1 MSGLRER
8 KKERTLRELEEAAH
22 RLFRERGYEQTTVE
36 DIAEV
41 VGVSARTFFRYFDSK
56 EAVLLGDWRAQL
68 GAVQE
73 LLRERPPDESLLD
86 TARALALGIATM
98 MEADRE
104 RHRFVKV
111 IVASS
116 PRAGD
121 YERTVLLPE
130 FEATIIDALA
140 ARLQVDPGQ
149 DMRPALAA
157 SVGIAAMH
165 TAKLRWT
172 MDEAA
177 SLILLVNE
185 AFDAMEGILRS

>member
-8 KKERTLRELEEAAH
+8 KKERTRRELEEAAH

-68 GAVQE
+68 GALEE
-73 LLRERPPDESLLD
+73 LLRGRPEDESLLD
-86 TARALALGIATM
+86 TARALALSIATM

-104 RHRFVKV
+104 RHRFVKA

-116 PRAGD
+116 PHAGD

-130 FEATIIDALA
+130 FEHTIVEALA
-140 ARLQVDPGQ
+140 ARLQVDPRE
-149 DMRPALAA
+149 DMRPAVAA

-165 TAKLRWT
+165 TAKVRWT

-177 SLILLVNE
+177 SLVALINE
-185 AFDAMEGILRS
+185 AFDALEGILRS

>member
-1 MSGLRER
+1 MTGLRER
-8 KKERTLRELEEAAH
+8 KKERTRRELEEAAH

-68 GAVQE
+68 GSLSA
-73 LLRERPPDESLLD
+73 LILARPKDESLLD
-86 TARALALGIATM
+86 SARALSLGIATM

-104 RHRFVKV
+104 RHRFVKQ

-116 PRAGD
+116 ARAGD

-130 FEATIIDALA
+130 FERTVVAALA
-140 ARLQVDPGQ
+140 LRMQVD
-149 DMRPALAA
+149 LAVGLIVVKGA
-157 SVGIAAMH
+157 IVAVVAVGRNSSSVIVVLTVVPIGH
-165 TAKLRWT
+165 H
-172 MDEAA
+172 
-177 SLILLVNE
+177 S
-185 AFDAMEGILRS
+185 

>member
-1 MSGLRER
+1 MTGLRER
-8 KKERTLRELEEAAH
+8 MKEQTRRDLEQVAH

-68 GAVQE
+68 GALE
-73 LLRERPPDESLLD
+73 ALLAARPKDESLLD
-86 TARALALGIATM
+86 TARVLALSIATM

-104 RHRFVKV
+104 RHRFVKM

-116 PRAGD
+116 PHAGA
-121 YERTVLLPE
+121 YERTVLLPQ
-130 FEATIIDALA
+130 FERTVVQALA
-140 ARLQVDPGQ
+140 QRMGVDPDE

-157 SVGIAAMH
+157 TIGIAAMH
-165 TAKLRWT
+165 TAKVRWT
-172 MDEAA
+172 TDETA
-177 SLILLVNE
+177 SLVALVTE
-185 AFDAMEGILRS
+185 AFDALEEIFRR